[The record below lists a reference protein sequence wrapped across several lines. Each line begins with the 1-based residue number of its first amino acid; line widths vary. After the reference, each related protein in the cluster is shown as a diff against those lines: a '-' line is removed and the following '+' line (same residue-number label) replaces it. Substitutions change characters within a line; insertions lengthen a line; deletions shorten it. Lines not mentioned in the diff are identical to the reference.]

1 MRSAFCHHM
10 DFFLTVLGW
19 AVLFGSTIG
28 LALGIPAALRL
39 RKAIVIGRSI
49 AAAVVGTFV
58 GILLAF
64 ATFQKLGASLGS
76 GLFLMWFVLPS
87 IVSVM
92 AIVLGELVIFLFERS
107 QRRN

>member
-1 MRSAFCHHM
+1 M

-28 LALGIPAALRL
+28 LALGIPAAFRL
-39 RKAIVIGRSI
+39 RTAIVIWRSI

-64 ATFQKLGASLGS
+64 AAFQKLGGNSLGS

-92 AIVLGELVIFLFERS
+92 AIVSGELVIFIFERS

>member
-1 MRSAFCHHM
+1 M

-19 AVLFGSTIG
+19 GVLFGSTIG

-39 RKAIVIGRSI
+39 RTAIVVLRSI
-49 AAAVVGTFV
+49 AAAVVGTFM

-64 ATFQKLGASLGS
+64 AMFQKLGGSLGS

-87 IVSVM
+87 IVSVT
-92 AIVLGELVIFLFERS
+92 AVISGELVIFIFERS
-107 QRRN
+107 QRRNKRF